1 MDYTT
6 CMAIISICLFAMGC
20 LCCIWVT
27 CCGITLMETK
37 FETTFQNFSNYIGGA
52 PECNINLPHEEYQS
66 QASPIKTI
74 MNEVPCLEENPNYS
88 FTFIPRLTSNQDINS
103 R

>member
-6 CMAIISICLFAMGC
+6 CMAIISLCLFAMGC

-37 FETTFQNFSNYIGGA
+37 FASTFQNFSNHIGGA
-52 PECNINLPHEEYQS
+52 SELNINLPYTEYQS
-66 QASPIKTI
+66 PASPIRTI
-74 MNEVPCLEENPNYS
+74 TNEVPCIEENSNS
-88 FTFIPRLTSNQDINS
+88 TLTFIRDFTSNQDSNF

>member
-6 CMAIISICLFAMGC
+6 CMALISLCLFAMGC

-27 CCGITLMETK
+27 CCGIALMETK
-37 FETTFQNFSNYIGGA
+37 FASTFQNFSNYIGGA
-52 PECNINLPHEEYQS
+52 PECNVNLPHKEYQS
-66 QASPIKTI
+66 QASPMKTI
-74 MNEVPCLEENPNYS
+74 TNEVPCVELNSNS
-88 FTFIPRLTSNQDINS
+88 TITFIPDLNSNQGLNF